1 MRKILFVVLILA
13 ILSACAPAA
22 PTSQSPDASPA
33 PTETLRPTA
42 GPTPTMPSPL
52 AILLIPA
59 DLNEDVSRNYQSA
72 IYDLTQA
79 AGLRY
84 QVRNVLS
91 VEDLALE
98 PNLKVVIALAPD
110 PGLSALAAAA
120 PQAQFL
126 AVNIPDVTPGGNI
139 SVLGGEG
146 VRADQQAFMAGYIG
160 ALVTDDFF
168 EVGAILRKDSPE
180 SAIIQSAFGTGRT
193 YYCGLCRPIGL
204 YTPFEYPAFIEI
216 PGDAKPSEY
225 TAYADVLIL
234 QKKVATMFIQPGLDV
249 PELLDYLTITGVLMI
264 GTQTPHKPL
273 SSWVVTLQPDYLK
286 ATIAAWPSLVAGE
299 GGRTFP
305 APLTFTDIN
314 EELFSVGK
322 QRLAEETMQAMF
334 EGFISTGP

>member
-13 ILSACAPAA
+13 VLSACAPAA

-72 IYDLTQA
+72 IYDLAQA

-91 VEDLALE
+91 VEDLVLE

-126 AVNIPDVTPGGNI
+126 AVNIPDVAPGGNI

-146 VRADQQAFMAGYIG
+146 IRADQQAFMAGYIG

-180 SAIIQSAFGTGRT
+180 SAIIQKAFGTGRT

>member
-13 ILSACAPAA
+13 VLSACAPAA

-72 IYDLTQA
+72 IYDLAQA

-126 AVNIPDVTPGGNI
+126 AVNIPDIAPGGNI

-146 VRADQQAFMAGYIG
+146 IRADQQAFMAGYIG

-180 SAIIQSAFGTGRT
+180 SAIIQKAFGTGRT

-299 GGRTFP
+299 GGRIFP

-334 EGFISTGP
+334 EGFISTGQ

>member
-1 MRKILFVVLILA
+1 MQKILFVILILA
-13 ILSACAPAA
+13 VLSACAPAA

-72 IYDLTQA
+72 IYDLAQA

-110 PGLSALAAAA
+110 PGLSSLAAAA

-126 AVNIPDVTPGGNI
+126 AVNIPDITPGGNI

-146 VRADQQAFMAGYIG
+146 IRADQQAFMAGYIG

-180 SAIIQSAFGTGRT
+180 SAIIQKAFGTGRT

>member
-13 ILSACAPAA
+13 VLSACAPAA

-72 IYDLTQA
+72 IYDLAQA

-126 AVNIPDVTPGGNI
+126 AVNIPDIAPGGNI

-146 VRADQQAFMAGYIG
+146 IRADQQAFMAGYIG

-180 SAIIQSAFGTGRT
+180 SAVIQKAFGTGRT

-299 GGRTFP
+299 GGRIFP

-334 EGFISTGP
+334 EGFISTGQ

>member
-1 MRKILFVVLILA
+1 MRKILFVILILA
-13 ILSACAPAA
+13 VLSACAPAA

-59 DLNEDVSRNYQSA
+59 DLNENVSRNYQSA
-72 IYDLTQA
+72 IYDLAQA

-126 AVNIPDVTPGGNI
+126 AVNIPDISPGGNI

-146 VRADQQAFMAGYIG
+146 IRADQQAFMAGYIG

-180 SAIIQSAFGTGRT
+180 SAIIQKAFGTGRT

>member
-13 ILSACAPAA
+13 VLSACAPAA

-72 IYDLTQA
+72 IYDLAQA

-126 AVNIPDVTPGGNI
+126 AVNIPDISPGGNI

-146 VRADQQAFMAGYIG
+146 IRADQQAFMAGYIG

-180 SAIIQSAFGTGRT
+180 SAIIQKAFGTGRT

-299 GGRTFP
+299 GGRIFP

-334 EGFISTGP
+334 EGFISTGQ

>member
-13 ILSACAPAA
+13 VLSACAPAA

-72 IYDLTQA
+72 IYDLAQA

-126 AVNIPDVTPGGNI
+126 AVNIPDIAPGGNI

-146 VRADQQAFMAGYIG
+146 IRADQQAFMAGYIG

-180 SAIIQSAFGTGRT
+180 SAIIQKAFGTGRT

-216 PGDAKPSEY
+216 PDDAKPSEY

-334 EGFISTGP
+334 EGFISTGQ

>member
-1 MRKILFVVLILA
+1 MRKILFVILILA
-13 ILSACAPAA
+13 VLSACAPAA

-59 DLNEDVSRNYQSA
+59 DLNENVSRNYQSA
-72 IYDLTQA
+72 IYDLAQA

-126 AVNIPDVTPGGNI
+126 AVNIPDISPGGNI

-146 VRADQQAFMAGYIG
+146 IRADQQAFMAGYIG

-180 SAIIQSAFGTGRT
+180 SAVIQKAFGTGRT